1 MMSHREPPATISLSY
16 TLNLGN
22 LSHYYCYYSIIYC
35 YLLYFALRDGLTN
48 AIY

>member
-22 LSHYYCYYSIIYC
+22 LSNNSIIIIVFI
-35 YLLYFALRDGLTN
+35 YFSLFISFFLMWD
-48 AIY
+48 